1 VVGFVLFKPLRPKAL
16 RPMPLLARRAGLAV
30 TLACLTFLTVSC
42 GPSASSSETERS
54 GGSLSGSVTVSAAA
68 SLQGVFIEIKTA
80 FVNTYPDVD
89 VTLNFGASS
98 TLAQQIIDA
107 APVDVFASADEANM
121 AKVAAAGL
129 LSRLPTTF
137 ATNSLEI
144 IVRRGNPS
152 KIAELG
158 DLSQS
163 GLVYITCAPEVP
175 IGAYGAQVLRKA
187 GVTVNPASLEPD
199 VKSIVAKVSSGEAD
213 AGIVYATDITAT
225 KSAASGVAIPTEF
238 NVTANYPIAPIS
250 SSRRT
255 AQAQAWIDFVTGPE
269 GQGILRAN
277 GFGTP

>member
-1 VVGFVLFKPLRPKAL
+1 MGLVLSKLRRLKARRPL
-16 RPMPLLARRAGLAV
+16 PLGAQRAGLAV
-30 TLACLTFLTVSC
+30 TLACLISLSVSC
-42 GPSASSSETERS
+42 GPSASSSDTEQS

-68 SLQGVFIEIKTA
+68 SLQGAFTEIKTA
-80 FVNTYPDVD
+80 FQNTYPDID

-121 AKVAAAGL
+121 NKVSAAGL
-129 LSRLPTTF
+129 LSQLPTIF

-144 IVRRGNPS
+144 VVRKGNPS
-152 KIAELG
+152 KIAELS

-187 GVTVNPASLEPD
+187 GVSVTPASLEPD

-213 AGIVYATDITAT
+213 AGIVYATDIAAT
-225 KSAASGVAIPTEF
+225 KGAASGVPIPTEL

-255 AQAQAWIDFVTGPE
+255 TQAQAWIDFVTGPE